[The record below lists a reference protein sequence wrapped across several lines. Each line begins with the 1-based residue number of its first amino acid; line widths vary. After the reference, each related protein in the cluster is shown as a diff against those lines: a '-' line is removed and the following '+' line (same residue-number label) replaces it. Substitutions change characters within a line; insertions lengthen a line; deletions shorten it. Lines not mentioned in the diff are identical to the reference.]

1 MQGEKKNLSKW
12 GLCVQFG
19 SPGHENV
26 WEPPSLHMCGYLFET
41 FPPVLASC
49 STFYLLVCSR
59 VSYRRRGSE
68 VLSHAVQL
76 KSTFF
81 FFSFFFDTWQI
92 INGGLAALRRS
103 SVWTHQMRCLTAQVH
118 TDKNLLMSV
127 FMRLVHHSSWLWFML
142 WAESFCS
149 YIPRLHLSSKIKKEL
164 SPKLS
169 FNMSPILFIIAKIT
183 FHRTYK

>member
-1 MQGEKKNLSKW
+1 MKKNLSKW
-12 GLCVQFG
+12 GLCVEFG
-19 SPGHENV
+19 GPGHENV

-81 FFSFFFDTWQI
+81 FDTWQI

-103 SVWTHQMRCLTAQVH
+103 SVWTHQIRCLTAQVH
-118 TDKNLLMSV
+118 TDKNLPMAV
-127 FMRLVHHSSWLWFML
+127 FI
-142 WAESFCS
+142 SFILAVVYALS
-149 YIPRLHLSSKIKKEL
+149 RVFAVTFLGYICLIKLKRSCHLNCHLICPPFYL
-164 SPKLS
+164 
-169 FNMSPILFIIAKIT
+169 
-183 FHRTYK
+183 